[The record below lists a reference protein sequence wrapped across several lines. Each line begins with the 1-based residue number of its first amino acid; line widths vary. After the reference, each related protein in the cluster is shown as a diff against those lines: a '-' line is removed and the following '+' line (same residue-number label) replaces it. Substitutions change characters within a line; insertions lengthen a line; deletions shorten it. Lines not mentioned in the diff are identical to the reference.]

1 MPILGIDIGG
11 TRLKAGLVDER
22 GNIVRKTAIETP
34 TDLEALRASV
44 TSVIQKLT
52 APGEVPIAVGVA
64 CKGIID
70 TSTATVVTLPGTF
83 KFLEGVR
90 LPDLVSPS
98 FKEAPPVYADNDARA
113 ALAGEIVWG
122 AAKGRR
128 NVIMLTLGTGV
139 GGAVLV
145 DGEIMRGASGA
156 AGLLGHITITPQGRF
171 CDCGNRGCL
180 ETVFSARAIEAEAL
194 HAIYRGCE
202 CLLTERFGKNVGGL
216 NCKAVFDAAAEG
228 DAVATAIRDEAIVAL
243 GAAVAGLLHA
253 FDPELVIL
261 GGQIAEAK
269 AALFEPL
276 RRELSL
282 RTKRYL
288 SGTVPLVLPEV
299 EDSSGIVG
307 AAALTVLG

>member
-1 MPILGIDIGG
+1 
-11 TRLKAGLVDER
+11 
-22 GNIVRKTAIETP
+22 
-34 TDLEALRASV
+34 
-44 TSVIQKLT
+44 
-52 APGEVPIAVGVA
+52 
-64 CKGIID
+64 
-70 TSTATVVTLPGTF
+70 
-83 KFLEGVR
+83 
-90 LPDLVSPS
+90 
-98 FKEAPPVYADNDARA
+98 
-113 ALAGEIVWG
+113 
-122 AAKGRR
+122 
-128 NVIMLTLGTGV
+128 MLTLGTGV

-145 DGEIMRGASGA
+145 DGKIMRGASGA
-156 AGLLGHITITPQGRF
+156 AGLLGHITIAPQGRF

-180 ETVFSARAIEAEAL
+180 ETVFSARAIEADAL

-202 CLLTERFGKNVGGL
+202 CLLTERFVKKFGSL

-228 DAVATAIRDEAIVAL
+228 DAVASAIRDEAIVSL

-253 FDPELVIL
+253 FDPELVIV
-261 GGQIAEAK
+261 GGQIAEAG

-288 SGTVPLVLPEV
+288 SRAVPLVLPNV